1 MLREAKKQAISLRIL
16 REARKLFLE
25 RGVAATTVEDI
36 AAAADISRASLFNYY
51 RGKPAILDAMAA
63 AMAARLQQLVEH
75 YRGKP
80 LGTPQRLQQL
90 FAHCARVLE
99 QTGEFHRELFLHD
112 GSCLDSP
119 GLYQALKTLLHAG
132 QQQGDVRQD
141 LDLGLAA
148 ELVHLSFSA
157 GLLGWLGNPR
167 QTTTE
172 QFAARARFLA
182 SIFAPL
188 RL

>member
-1 MLREAKKQAISLRIL
+1 MLREAKKQAISQRIL

-51 RGKPAILDAMAA
+51 RGKPAILDTMAV
-63 AMAARLQQLVEH
+63 AMAARLEQLVEH

-80 LGTPQRLQQL
+80 LGTAQRLQQL

-99 QTGEFHRELFLHD
+99 QTGEFHRELFVHD
-112 GSCLDSP
+112 CSGLDFP
-119 GLYQALKTLLHAG
+119 GLYQALKALLRAG
-132 QQQGDVRQD
+132 QQRGDVRQD
-141 LDLGLAA
+141 LDPELAA
-148 ELVHLSFSA
+148 ELVYLSFSA
-157 GLLGWLGNPR
+157 GLLGWLRNPR
-167 QTTTE
+167 QTVAE
-172 QFAARARFLA
+172 QFSARARYLA

-188 RL
+188 NL